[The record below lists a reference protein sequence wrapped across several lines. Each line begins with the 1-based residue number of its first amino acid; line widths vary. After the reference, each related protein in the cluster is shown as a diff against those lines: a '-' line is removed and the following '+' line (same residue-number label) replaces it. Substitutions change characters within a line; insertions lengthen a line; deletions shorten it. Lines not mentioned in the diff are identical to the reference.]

1 MTRQN
6 QINEFSA
13 TDGSALRESQG
24 RYRTLFDLAPIA
36 VYSCDASGIIQEYN
50 HRAADLWGR
59 KPEPGDTDERFC
71 GSFKMYRPDGSFM
84 SHEECPMGDVLCG
97 KVPGIHDAE
106 VHIER
111 PDGSRII
118 VIVNIAPLM
127 DDGGAIGG
135 AINCFYDV
143 TARKQAEQMLRAS
156 QERYRHLYDSV
167 DEGVCVIQVV
177 FDANNRAV
185 DYIFLDVNPGFEKQT
200 GIAQAQGKSVRAI
213 VLNLEEHWFEM
224 YGQIA
229 LTGESMRF
237 EFPAVELNR
246 WYEGFAYRVGEAHDR
261 LVGILFKDITERKR
275 TEAQLLQLNDSLE
288 ARVTERTEELTESQ
302 KRLQAL
308 GAELITTEQRERQR
322 LKMDLHDEIAQGL
335 SLTRIKLN
343 LAKQQPMQPLL
354 AKIITEVEEVINRT
368 MTYTRSM
375 MSQLSPPNFSESG
388 LPMALQWLSEQ
399 MQLHDLSVS
408 CQVKT
413 EIPTIPEDQAL
424 LLFQSSRELLFNC
437 VKHAKT
443 HEATITLEQVDG
455 SLCIQISDQGAGF
468 DLEDASK
475 KTHSPTSGFGLVSI
489 RERML
494 SLGGRFEVESSPV
507 NGTRTTLVLPLS
519 DSSVESFI
527 ATQRSIMEEAKGQA

>member
-13 TDGSALRESQG
+13 TDGSALHESQG

-343 LAKQQPMQPLL
+343 LAKQQPMQPSL

-455 SLCIQISDQGAGF
+455 SLYIQISDQGAGF
-468 DLEDASK
+468 DLGDASK
-475 KTHSPTSGFGLVSI
+475 KTHSPTSGFGLLSI

-494 SLGGRFEVESSPV
+494 SLGGRFEVESSPG

>member
-1 MTRQN
+1 MN
-6 QINEFSA
+6 AN
-13 TDGSALRESQG
+13 DGSALRESQG

-36 VYSCDASGIIQEYN
+36 VYSCDASGVILEYN
-50 HRAADLWGR
+50 NRAAELWGR

-84 SHEECPMGDVLCG
+84 PHEQCPMGDVLCG

-118 VIVNIAPLM
+118 IVVNIAPLM
-127 DDGGAIGG
+127 DDRGEIGG

-156 QERYRHLYDSV
+156 EERYRHLFESI

-185 DYIFLDVNPGFEKQT
+185 DYIFLEVNPAFEKQT
-200 GIAQAQGKSVRAI
+200 GIAQAHGKSMRDIASRH
-213 VLNLEEHWFEM
+213 EEHWFEM

-229 LTGESMRF
+229 LTGESRRF
-237 EFPAVELNR
+237 EFPAVELHR
-246 WYEGFAYRVGEAHDR
+246 WYEGYAYRVGEAHER
-261 LVGILFKDITERKR
+261 KVSILFNDITDRKR
-275 TEAQLLQLNDSLE
+275 AEELLYKLNVSLA
-288 ARVTERTEELTESQ
+288 ARVSERTEELTESQ
-302 KRLQAL
+302 RRLRSL
-308 GAELITTEQRERQR
+308 GAELTATEQRERQR
-322 LKMDLHDEIAQGL
+322 LATDLHDDLAQLL
-335 SLTRIKLN
+335 SLTRMKLS
-343 LAKQQPMQPLL
+343 LAKQQPMQPPL
-354 AKIITEVEEVINRT
+354 AKIITEVEELT
-368 MTYTRSM
+368 GKAMTYTRTL
-375 MSQLSPPNFSESG
+375 MSQLSPPDLSESG

-399 MQLHDLSVS
+399 MKQHQLSVS
-408 CQVKT
+408 VRLKT
-413 EIPTIPEDQAL
+413 EIPTIPEEKAL
-424 LLFQSSRELLFNC
+424 LLFQSIRELLFNC

-443 HEATITLEQVDG
+443 HAATITIEQVDG

-468 DLEDASK
+468 DLADASK
-475 KTHSPTSGFGLVSI
+475 KAHSPTSGFGLSSI

-494 SLGGRFEVESSPV
+494 SVGGRFELESSPG
-507 NGTRTTLVLPLS
+507 NGTTATLVLPLS

-527 ATQRSIMEEAKGQA
+527 ATHRSIIEDAKAQTIDMK